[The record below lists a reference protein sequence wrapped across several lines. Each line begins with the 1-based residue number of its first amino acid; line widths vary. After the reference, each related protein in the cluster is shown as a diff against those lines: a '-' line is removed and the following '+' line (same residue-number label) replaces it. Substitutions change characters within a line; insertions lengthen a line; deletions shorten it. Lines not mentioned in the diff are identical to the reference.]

1 MGTNGLE
8 PSTSRLSGVRSNH
21 LSYAPGLVEMRRI
34 ELLTPCL
41 QSRCSPSW
49 ATPPLP
55 YFFFFQS
62 SVFFPVSSKL
72 NNVFLYFPTLPSH
85 WPFRVQTN
93 SFVFYS
99 LERRWSSRTF
109 RYGYLVTTS
118 PQSSIP
124 PSTAP
129 SLLLGYRLRVLPT
142 PMVWRAVCTRP
153 GNVFTAACWSAITS
167 NSDFMQ
173 ASCSL
178 QSELGQFLGICSAS
192 LLCFPLLIAI
202 VVRV

>member
-1 MGTNGLE
+1 MVGTNGLE

-72 NNVFLYFPTLPSH
+72 NNVFLYFPTSPSH
-85 WPFRVQTN
+85 WPFRVEH
-93 SFVFYS
+93 
-99 LERRWSSRTF
+99 LC
-109 RYGYLVTTS
+109 
-118 PQSSIP
+118 
-124 PSTAP
+124 
-129 SLLLGYRLRVLPT
+129 SLLLRKEVIQPHLPIRLPCYDFTPVINPTLDGVLPK
-142 PMVWRAVCTRP
+142 VRRP
-153 GNVFTAACWSAITS
+153 A
-167 NSDFMQ
+167 
-173 ASCSL
+173 
-178 QSELGQFLGICSAS
+178 LGVTDSHGVTGGVYKARERIHRSMLICDY
-192 LLCFPLLIAI
+192 
-202 VVRV
+202 

>member
-1 MGTNGLE
+1 MR
-8 PSTSRLSGVRSNH
+8 PH
-21 LSYAPGLVEMRRI
+21 LLMEMRRI
-34 ELLTPCL
+34 ELLTPCV

-49 ATPPLP
+49 ATPPHFRYPQNWTITILTLLFELFVLP
-55 YFFFFQS
+55 CLTSSRNLTTLSSNYF
-62 SVFFPVSSKL
+62 
-72 NNVFLYFPTLPSH
+72 
-85 WPFRVQTN
+85 
-93 SFVFYS
+93 S

-118 PQSSIP
+118 PQSSIL
-124 PSTAP
+124 PSTT
-129 SLLLGYRLRVLPT
+129 SSFRLDYRLRVLPT

-178 QSELGQFLGICSAS
+178 QSELGQFLGICSTS
-192 LLCFPLLIAI
+192 LFRFPLLIAI

>member
-1 MGTNGLE
+1 MD
-8 PSTSRLSGVRSNH
+8 SNH
-21 LSYAPGLVEMRRI
+21 RPHAYQACALTTWAMRPFLVEMRRI
-34 ELLTPCL
+34 ELLTLCV
-41 QSRCSPSW
+41 QGRCSPSW
-49 ATPPLP
+49 ATPPYLSSILKIKQCKLLFLP
-55 YFFFFQS
+55 LLTG
-62 SVFFPVSSKL
+62 VL
-72 NNVFLYFPTLPSH
+72 N
-85 WPFRVQTN
+85 FR
-93 SFVFYS
+93 SFS

-124 PSTAP
+124 PSTAS
-129 SLLLGYRLRVLPT
+129 SLRLDYRLRVLPT

-153 GNVFTAACWSAITS
+153 GNVFTVACWSTITS

-178 QSELGQFLGICSAS
+178 QSELGQFLEIRSTSRLCCS
-192 LLCFPLLIAI
+192 LLIAI